1 MTQFAKKGRF
11 IVVANWKMNP
21 VNRDE
26 AKRIART
33 IKKTAVDLKK
43 SEVIIAAPYVYLPS
57 LIGKNSS
64 TGAVYYAAQDVNSEP
79 QGSYTGEVSA
89 EMLKDIDCSYVI
101 VGHSER
107 RSMGETDSQVAAK
120 AAAAIRA
127 GLRPIVCVGEAVHDP
142 QGAYLGVVGAQ
153 IKASL
158 ALVERSS
165 INKVVIAYEPIWAI
179 GAKEAMSPDLI
190 QEMMIFV
197 RKTLSDMYGQEVA
210 TEVPVLYGGT
220 VNARNV
226 KDIVEKGAT
235 DGLLVGRESINREG
249 FKQLLKIADDSR
261 CSS

>member
-26 AKRIART
+26 AKRIAST
-33 IKKTAVDLKK
+33 IKNTAKDLKK
-43 SEVIIAAPYVYLPS
+43 TQVIIAAPYVYLPT
-57 LIGKNSS
+57 LIGRAGKSAQS
-64 TGAVYYAAQDVNSEP
+64 AVSFAAQNVNSEP

-89 EMLKDIDCSYVI
+89 EMLQDIDCSYII

-107 RSMGETDSQVAAK
+107 RAMGESDSVVAAK
-120 AAAAIRA
+120 ASAAIRA
-127 GLRPIVCVGEAVHDP
+127 GLRPIICIGEAEHDA

-158 ALVERSS
+158 EGIDRSS
-165 INKVVIAYEPIWAI
+165 VGKIAIAYEPIWAI
-179 GAKEAMSPDLI
+179 GAKEAMSPELI

-197 RKTLSDMYGQEVA
+197 RKTLSDIYGQDAA
-210 TEVPVLYGGT
+210 TDVPVLYGGT

-226 KDIVEKGAT
+226 KDITERGST
-235 DGLLVGRESINREG
+235 DGLLVGRESLNREG
-249 FKQLLKIADDSR
+249 FKQLLKIADECR
-261 CSS
+261 